1 MIKLRIVRNLKFYY
15 FVIGTIIPAYMLYN
29 LYHFFQMN
37 HKRIFTNIF
46 HCHKKGGTIHNLSG
60 IWLPPSDLHKT
71 STNSPRL
78 ISVNFICL
86 FFCAND
92 LAVFDSKEQEQKLK
106 IYV

>member
-15 FVIGTIIPAYMLYN
+15 FVIGTIIPVYMLYN

-46 HCHKKGGTIHNLSG
+46 HCHKKGGTTHNLSG

-78 ISVNFICL
+78 SSVNFHLLVLLC
-86 FFCAND
+86 
-92 LAVFDSKEQEQKLK
+92 E
-106 IYV
+106 